1 MDVLQNLIH
10 QTAFFNGTMD
20 WRSYVMILVAFL
32 FLYLAIKKAITSCTD
47 RHGNASGKYLSADYG
62 RRRIVKLFL

>member
-20 WRSYVMILVAFL
+20 WRSYV
-32 FLYLAIKKAITSCTD
+32 
-47 RHGNASGKYLSADYG
+47 NAYLSSFFVPVSG
-62 RRRIVKLFL
+62 N

>member
-32 FLYLAIKKAITSCTD
+32 FLYLAIKK
-47 RHGNASGKYLSADYG
+47 G
-62 RRRIVKLFL
+62 